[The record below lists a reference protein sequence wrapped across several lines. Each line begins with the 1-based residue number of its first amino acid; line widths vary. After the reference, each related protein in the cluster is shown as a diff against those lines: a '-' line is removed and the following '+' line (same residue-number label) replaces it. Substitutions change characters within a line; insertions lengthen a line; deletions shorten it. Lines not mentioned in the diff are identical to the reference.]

1 MLGGLCPG
9 VVSVRGGSVW
19 GVGSLSGKKGL
30 CPGRGSLSGE
40 GVSVWGGGLCLGR
53 GSLSGGLY
61 LEGSLSKGVVSVL
74 EGSLS
79 KGGGLCP
86 GGSLVQCG
94 VSVQEGLCHRDPPYG
109 NERAVRIL
117 LECILV
123 RIVYSSD
130 FGASGFLRGKNVYH
144 WILIRLAI
152 LPMGN

>member
-9 VVSVRGGSVW
+9 VVSVRGGVCLGR
-19 GVGSLSGKKGL
+19 GVSIWKE
-30 CPGRGSLSGE
+30 GSLSGE
-40 GVSVWGGGLCLGR
+40 GVSVSGGVSVWGGGLCPR
-53 GSLSGGLY
+53 EGSLSG
-61 LEGSLSKGVVSVL
+61 EGVCVW
-74 EGSLS
+74 GSQP
-79 KGGGLCP
+79 GGGLCP
-86 GGSLVQCG
+86 REWSLVQGGLCPGSLVQG
-94 VSVQEGLCHRDPPYG
+94 GLCHRDPPYG

-123 RIVYSSD
+123 RITYSSD